1 MNNVHKVL
9 SVQHWTGAYFLLK
22 LNVLKILNS
31 NQVICHDRSPEWKK
45 TFRAYSI
52 CSPNWSDELEFYSII
67 VKNGPLTSKLKNIKV
82 NDEIILMPKS
92 TGTLILDA
100 LLPGKRLFLF
110 STGTGFAPFA
120 SIIRDP
126 ETYDKY
132 QKIIVT
138 HTCRNTKEVEY
149 SNNIVNECNR
159 NEILQEFTKNKL
171 VFYQTTT
178 REKSSFFGRITEK
191 ILDKSIYRF
200 KYNNLNNQN
209 DRVMICGS
217 IEFNNDLKNIL
228 LDHKF
233 NGATN
238 KQELCCRKSICG
250 IKNLIIINL

>member
-1 MNNVHKVL
+1 MKNVHKVL
-9 SVQHWTGAYFLLK
+9 SVKHWTESLFSF
-22 LNVLKILNS
+22 KIERPKDFKFKSGEFVMIGLPDIN
-31 NQVICHDRSPEWKK
+31 KK
-45 TFRAYSI
+45 QILRAYSI
-52 CSPNWSDELEFYSII
+52 CSPNWADELEFYSII

-100 LLPGKRLFLF
+100 LSPGKRLFLF

-126 ETYDKY
+126 ETYEKY

-149 SNNIVNECNR
+149 SSNIVNECKR
-159 NEILQEFTKNKL
+159 NEILHEFTKNKL

-191 ILDKSIYRF
+191 ILDKSIYEDL
-200 KYNNLNNQN
+200 NISELNNQN

-217 IEFNNDLKNIL
+217 IDFNNDLKNIL
-228 LDHKF
+228 LDYMF
-233 NGATN
+233 NEGATN
-238 KQELCCRKSICG
+238 KPGDFVVEKAFVG
-250 IKNLIIINL
+250 